1 MYLEDMNLWDA
12 TVALPALWW
21 CVVKHVMPLPKP
33 IHLTHARKRL
43 KPRDGPS
50 SGKELAGGCVFGR
63 QLGSFVF
70 VKKEDGEFIYIT
82 IITSSTLGLP
92 LQPTMTPARLSQA
105 AFCLLYSCRRGSSE
119 VSPGRASLQETT
131 CWD

>member
-1 MYLEDMNLWDA
+1 MYLDPMNLWDA

-50 SGKELAGGCVFGR
+50 GGKELAGGCVFGR

-82 IITSSTLGLP
+82 IITWGFICCNKVCKTVRVGWHIFF
-92 LQPTMTPARLSQA
+92 TA
-105 AFCLLYSCRRGSSE
+105 G
-119 VSPGRASLQETT
+119 
-131 CWD
+131 